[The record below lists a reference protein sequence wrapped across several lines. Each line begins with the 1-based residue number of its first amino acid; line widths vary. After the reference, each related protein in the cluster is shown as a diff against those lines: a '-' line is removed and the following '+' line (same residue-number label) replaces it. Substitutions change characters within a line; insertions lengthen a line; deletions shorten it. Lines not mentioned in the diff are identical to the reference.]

1 MTTFDF
7 FLLTCIIYLKFGQDT
22 QLEGM
27 QPWLNL
33 LWSINLIP
41 EFLCFSESNE
51 EKRVRCLQ
59 LLEFCAEHP
68 QLRNNKIFTDFFS
81 DVETPK
87 SEAEVEADGVTQE
100 PASPASDVIRLLSK
114 EGNIFQA
121 AAVSTELVINFI
133 SPLLGVCQE
142 LDSFK
147 SLPPPWGLPVL

>member
-1 MTTFDF
+1 
-7 FLLTCIIYLKFGQDT
+7 
-22 QLEGM
+22 M

-68 QLRNNKIFTDFFS
+68 QLRNNKILTDFFS

-87 SEAEVEADGVTQE
+87 SEAEFEADGATQE
-100 PASPASDVIRLLSK
+100 PASPASDVVRLLSK

-121 AAVSTELVINFI
+121 AAVSTELVR
-133 SPLLGVCQE
+133 S
-142 LDSFK
+142 
-147 SLPPPWGLPVL
+147 